1 MVVEQEYELQWAAV
15 VSMVGK
21 IGSTPQTMLN
31 WVR

>member
-1 MVVEQEYELQWAAV
+1 MVFEQEYESQWGAV
-15 VSMVGK
+15 VSIVGK